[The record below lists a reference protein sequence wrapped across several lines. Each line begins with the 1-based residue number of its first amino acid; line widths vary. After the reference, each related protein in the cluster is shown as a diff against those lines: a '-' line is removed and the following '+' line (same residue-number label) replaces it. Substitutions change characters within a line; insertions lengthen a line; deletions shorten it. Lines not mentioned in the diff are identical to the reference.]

1 MEKFLISSEAPQ
13 NANIHSSEGVED
25 LTGGVTTEIK
35 TDDILDTDM
44 LWHKGLLKV
53 NKQFLFGA
61 ETRNYH
67 NQDSHERQGIQD
79 SHSYCVMKAVEYKG
93 QRLVLIKN
101 PWGQSE
107 WNGPWSDGSKE
118 WSAEALNDLKYQFGD
133 DGIFWMPYEDFLQ
146 RYSSLKR
153 TRLFSPQWNVTQKW
167 TTVQVPWSG
176 DYNDT
181 RFEFTIPEA
190 THTVVVLSKLDDRFF
205 QGLEGQYKFN
215 LAFRLHETG
224 EEKYLI
230 RGYSSGS
237 RSASNEL
244 HLEAG
249 TYDVYLQISGRR
261 LSSYPKIEE
270 VVKNN
275 WLSRREKLIQVG
287 LSYDLAQAMGQIE
300 MPEDSWEDVESIN
313 TPSVAS
319 ANGKDPPAKVT
330 KKGNKKPKVAAGSLS
345 PVSNSGANRGSQA
358 EDEDENPDD
367 VDEQDDDINENNDEE
382 GGTSQAADDGNPPDD
397 DDDEPEE
404 DEKWNATCVVGLRV
418 FCHQTAATIRVVT
431 LDADDVDDKPKLD
444 VDSREKDAAGSS

>member
-1 MEKFLISSEAPQ
+1 MISLI
-13 NANIHSSEGVED
+13 ANVHSSEGVED

-67 NQDSHERQGIQD
+67 NQDSHQRQGIQD
-79 SHSYCVMKAVEYKG
+79 NHSYCVMKAVEYKG

-118 WSAEALNDLKYQFGD
+118 WTAEALKDLQYQFGD

-153 TRLFSPQWNVTQKW
+153 TRLFSPKWNVTQKW

-190 THTVVVLSKLDDRFF
+190 THTVVVLSKLDNRYF
-205 QGLEGQYKFN
+205 QGLEGQYKFD

-261 LSSYPKIEE
+261 FSDYPKIEE

-287 LSYDLAQAMGQIE
+287 LSYDLAQAMGQID
-300 MPEDSWEDVESIN
+300 MPEDSWEDVDSVEAASS
-313 TPSVAS
+313 PSTDAK
-319 ANGKDPPAKVT
+319 NPPAKVA
-330 KKGNKKPKVAAGSLS
+330 KKAAKKPKVPAGPLS
-345 PVSNSGANRGSQA
+345 PVSNSGAGRGS
-358 EDEDENPDD
+358 EVEEDDEDPDKVDEEDPDD
-367 VDEQDDDINENNDEE
+367 NNDQGSE
-382 GGTSQAADDGNPPDD
+382 GEATSQAADDGSALED
-397 DDDEPEE
+397 EE
-404 DEKWNATCVVGLRV
+404 DEVWNATCVVGLRV

-431 LDADDVDDKPKLD
+431 SDVDDMDDKAKLD
-444 VDSREKDAAGSS
+444 VDSREKDAAGSN